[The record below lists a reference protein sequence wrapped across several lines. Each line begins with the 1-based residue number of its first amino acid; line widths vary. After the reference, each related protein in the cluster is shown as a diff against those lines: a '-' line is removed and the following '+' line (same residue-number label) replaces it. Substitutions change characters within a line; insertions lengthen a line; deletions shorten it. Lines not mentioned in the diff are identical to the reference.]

1 MSRKWRNL
9 LIGVLVVAVAA
20 VGLWLLSRGENDFS
34 AKYSDTYDAYLK
46 AHAEDSRASGTISV
60 NVASFETDE
69 ALEDAVRQE
78 AAAQAQQAAEEAAS
92 AEAAAEAE
100 TEAEGAGEGALDAPA
115 DTGDAAP
122 APARGAE

>member
-46 AHAEDSRASGTISV
+46 TRG
-60 NVASFETDE
+60 
-69 ALEDAVRQE
+69 
-78 AAAQAQQAAEEAAS
+78 
-92 AEAAAEAE
+92 
-100 TEAEGAGEGALDAPA
+100 P
-115 DTGDAAP
+115 P
-122 APARGAE
+122 APSA